1 MTASAEKYT
10 CQTLLDVQSLTPS
23 LFTLRT
29 TRDAGFRFTAGQF
42 VRLGV
47 TKADG
52 SIVWRAYSVVSS
64 PFDEYLDFF
73 SIVVP
78 DGEFTSELSRL
89 RVGDTLLVER
99 QATGFLTLSRF
110 VDGRDLWLLGTGTG
124 VAPFLSILQ
133 DFEAWEKF
141 ERIILVYSAREAK
154 ELAYQSLIK
163 TLGEREY
170 LAEYAHKLT
179 YIPIVTREQHPGTLN
194 GRITTLIENGELER
208 AAGVELTAQHS
219 RVLIC
224 GNPQMVDDTRQ
235 LLKQRDMQLS
245 LSRRPGQV
253 AVENYW

>member
-64 PFDEYLDFF
+64 PFDEHLDFF

>member
-1 MTASAEKYT
+1 MTASAEKFT
-10 CQTLLDVQSLTPS
+10 RQTLLDVQSLTPS

-29 TRDAGFRFTAGQF
+29 TRDPGFRFTAGQF

-52 SIVWRAYSVVSS
+52 STVWRAYSVVSS

-78 DGEFTSELSRL
+78 GGEFTSELSRL
-89 RVGDTLLVER
+89 RVGDTLMVER
-99 QATGFLTLSRF
+99 QATGFLTLNRF

-133 DFEAWEKF
+133 DFEVWEKF
-141 ERIILVYSAREAK
+141 ERIILVYSAREAR
-154 ELAYQSLIK
+154 ELAYQSLIQG
-163 TLGEREY
+163 LAQREY

-179 YIPIVTREQHPGTLN
+179 YLPLVTREQHPGALH
-194 GRITTLIENGELER
+194 GRITTLIANGELER
-208 AAGVELTAQHS
+208 AAGVALTPEHS
-219 RVLIC
+219 RVMIC
-224 GNPQMVDDTRQ
+224 GNPQMIDDTRQ